1 MFKFFALLLIF
12 LCLPGCSTSPFVDS
26 LDSSSTTSQTS
37 NSGIASADDTR
48 SEIDMNRND
57 SPANFLTCTDISSD
71 FVESSSVNFSENI
84 DKFSISYDNSLQSD
98 YAISD
103 GLFII
108 NADRTKLLSSCTW
121 SPSGE
126 EIYWG
131 LLDPASDSAYL
142 VSALGGFKN
151 GELSLLGIPPGK
163 YHIVLVGQNISGFSS
178 TMIFQFQ

>member
-1 MFKFFALLLIF
+1 MFKFLALLLIL

-26 LDSSSTTSQTS
+26 SDSSSTTFQTS

-48 SEIDMNRND
+48 SEIDMNRNNCH
-57 SPANFLTCTDISSD
+57 ANFLTCTDISSD

-108 NADRTKLLSSCTW
+108 NSDRTKLLSSCTW

-163 YHIVLVGQNISGFSS
+163 YHIVLIGQNISGFSS